1 MRLLL
6 PFGLAVVLLAPAL
19 ASAQPN
25 LYVCTPSAQVL
36 TINGTTGA
44 LLDVFTGTGTYHGC
58 VLGPDGLLYIAN
70 DNNILRLNPTTHA
83 NSFLPGPLSFTPR
96 DLAFNVSTLYITSSG
111 GAQSSNVYRWVAT
124 PTVNLPNTEAPLT
137 FPAGTQQNPQPEQL
151 FAIGSPGR
159 GIVFDV
165 VGNMVLASDSRL
177 DSAAPPYG
185 SASTLIGSG
194 ITPVGVAV
202 NTCKDVV
209 YADFAT
215 NAVKTVGGTT
225 LATFSGN
232 DKPLYI
238 EVDSSNVMYVVTG
251 TKLDGSGA
259 KVWNVPF
266 DFATTG
272 CSAATPQ
279 LLLEIKN
286 NLPGVNSDSAIG
298 IAVAATNK
306 TLTNAT
312 AYSATHCSD
321 EYKFGYHSVTLEF
334 TDCAASFGEN
344 ANTFVTV
351 EALKATISQ
360 TTFDTTDVSFDDTPT
375 PIEGMRYSP
384 MGGFIVQ
391 YRINVS
397 GYNPPAAPVRLIY
410 HFDTQETILAPGV
423 AKFSG
428 TLPTDETIAAS
439 FNKNVGTDYWEAGK
453 LDPPAG
459 ERTDGCCSKHVVYNA
474 GAATTNAQCSWTY
487 DEPLKSTNPLFNGT
501 QIINVSGSAKN
512 GSFKCTGGTLRL
524 SIFRYVFPTGYT
536 GEQSCANVADAV
548 SADFLTVISAGAQQE
563 NILEEAAAGKYKFNL
578 DTTGFLTG
586 AHLATISGPLKTS
599 ASTIGSLNIGT
610 TPGTGTLK
618 CFQFQKAQ

>member
-215 NAVKTVGGTT
+215 NAIKTVGGTT

-286 NLPGVNSDSAIG
+286 SLPGVNSASAMG

-312 AYSATHCSD
+312 PFSSSHCSD
-321 EYKFGYHSVTLEF
+321 EYDFGYHRVTLEF
-334 TDCAASFGEN
+334 TDCGNTFDGN
-344 ANTFVTV
+344 ANTVVSV
-351 EALKATISQ
+351 EALKATLSE
-360 TTFDTTDVSFDDTPT
+360 TTFVTSDASFANTPQ

-391 YRINVS
+391 YVIKLSS
-397 GYNPPAAPVRLIY
+397 GFDPGEAPVRFIY
-410 HFDTQETILAPGV
+410 HFDTQEFVAAPGV
-423 AKFSG
+423 AR
-428 TLPTDETIAAS
+428 TAS
-439 FNKNVGTDYWEAGK
+439 NDLNGDFDKNVGTDYWEAGK

-474 GAATTNAQCSWTY
+474 GAVGASQCQWTY
-487 DEPLKSTNPLFNGT
+487 DEPLKSQNPLFNGSQT
-501 QIINVSGSAKN
+501 INVSGTARN
-512 GSFKCTGGTLRL
+512 GGFKCDGGILRL
-524 SIFRYVFPTGYT
+524 SIFRAVFPEGQTV
-536 GEQSCANVADAV
+536 SCGNLANASSAV
-548 SADFLTVISAGAQQE
+548 FVTVLSAGGS
-563 NILEEAAAGKYKFNL
+563 NVDNLLNPVGAGKYKFTL
-578 DTTGFLTG
+578 DSSGYLSG
-586 AHLATISGPLKTS
+586 VHVATISGPLNT
-599 ASTIGSLNIGT
+599 APNTLGSLNIPSAT
-610 TPGTGTLK
+610 K
-618 CFQFQKAQ
+618 CFQYLKAQ